1 MFKRA
6 RYQFGYLRQK
16 PRKRGPHV
24 WVWERNATGPDG
36 QRKRETVIVG
46 SVEQYPTESMA
57 WRGVESFRLA
67 ASAQHD
73 NTGVSFGALIDRYIR
88 EKLPDRHSTASKYR
102 SWILNHVRPKWGDV
116 PITKIK
122 PLLVE
127 EWLIS
132 LELAPKSK
140 GHLRSIMHILF
151 NWAMKWEL
159 IELDRMNPIS
169 LVRVEGSSK
178 RLKRPKVLTP
188 DEFRLLLNHLEEPIG
203 TMCIV
208 AACLGLRASELV
220 GLQWGDF
227 DWRNHQVHIQR
238 GFVIGYIDDVK
249 TENSNRSLP
258 VHSALAKLLL
268 DYKDQTGPQAKN
280 TDWLFPSPYGT
291 GRPRWPWTIQSR
303 ILLPA
308 GIRAG
313 LGRIGWHTFRHSYST
328 LLRGFGV
335 DVKVQQEL
343 LRHADIR
350 TTMNIYTQAV
360 PDALRDA
367 NSKVV
372 EMVLPNR
379 KVG

>member
-6 RYQFGYLRQK
+6 RYQFGYLRKK
-16 PRKRGPHV
+16 PRKREPDV
-24 WVWERNATGPDG
+24 WVWERNSTGPDG
-36 QRKRETVIVG
+36 RRKRDSVIIG
-46 SVEQYPTESMA
+46 NIEQYPTEAQA
-57 WRGVESFRLA
+57 WRAAESFRLA
-67 ASAQHD
+67 VNSP
-73 NTGVSFGALIDRYIR
+73 NPKEGVLFGALVDRYVR
-88 EKLPDRHSTASKYR
+88 DKLPKRYSTASKYR
-102 SWILNHVRPKWGDV
+102 SWLTHHVKPAWGDV
-116 PITKIK
+116 PISKVK

-127 EWLIS
+127 EWLTS
-132 LELAPKSK
+132 LDLAPKSK

-159 IELDRMNPIS
+159 IDLDKMNPMS

-178 RLKRPKVLTP
+178 RLRQPKALTIK
-188 DEFRLLLNHLEEPIG
+188 EFRLLLNHLEEPIR

-227 DWRNHQVHIQR
+227 DWESLQVHVQR
-238 GFVIGYIDDVK
+238 GFVIGHIDDVK
-249 TENSNRSLP
+249 TTNSNKSLP
-258 VHSALAKLLL
+258 VDAELARVLL
-268 DYKDQTGPQAKN
+268 DYKKQTAPDAKN
-280 TDWLFPSPYGT
+280 TDWLFPSPYRT

-308 GIRAG
+308 GIRVG

-328 LLRGFGV
+328 LLRSLEV

-350 TTMNIYTQAV
+350 TTMNVYTQAV

-372 EMVLPNR
+372 EMVLPKR

>member
-6 RYQFGYLRQK
+6 RYQFGYLRRK
-16 PRKRGPHV
+16 PRTRGPDV
-24 WVWERNATGPDG
+24 WVWERNSTGPSG
-36 QRKRETVIVG
+36 GRKRDTVIIG
-46 SVEQYPTESMA
+46 NVEQYPTESQA

-67 ASAQHD
+67 IDSRSQNED
-73 NTGVSFGALIDRYIR
+73 VLFGALIDRYVQ
-88 EKLPDRHSTASKYR
+88 EKLPKRYSTASKYR
-102 SWILNHVRPKWGDV
+102 SWLTHHVKPKWGDV
-116 PITKIK
+116 PISKVK

-127 EWLIS
+127 EWLTS
-132 LELAPKSK
+132 LDLAPKSK

-159 IELDRMNPIS
+159 IDLDKMNPMN

-178 RLKRPKVLTP
+178 RLRQPKVLTIK
-188 DEFRLLLNHLEEPIG
+188 EFRLLLNQLEEPIR

-208 AACLGLRASELV
+208 AACLGLRASELA

-227 DWRNHQVHIQR
+227 DWQSLQVHVQR
-238 GFVIGYIDDVK
+238 GFVIGHIDDVK
-249 TENSNRSLP
+249 TTNSNKSLP
-258 VHSALAKLLL
+258 VHAELARLLL
-268 DYKDQTGPQAKN
+268 DYKKQTAPDAKN
-280 TDWLFPSPYGT
+280 TDWLFPSPFGT

-308 GIRAG
+308 GIRVG

-328 LLRGFGV
+328 LLRSLEV

-350 TTMNIYTQAV
+350 TTMNLYTQAV

-372 EMVLPNR
+372 EMVLSKR